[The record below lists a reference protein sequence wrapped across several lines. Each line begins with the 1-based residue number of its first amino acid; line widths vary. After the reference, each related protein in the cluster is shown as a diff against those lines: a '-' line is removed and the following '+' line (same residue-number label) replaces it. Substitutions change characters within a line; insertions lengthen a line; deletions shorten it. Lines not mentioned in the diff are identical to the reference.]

1 MTRILLVENEVRAL
15 RVIGKILSR
24 RGYEVRIATNAQ
36 DAVTIGQTFTP
47 HVLLTDRLLDGEHD
61 GLYVAETLRT
71 LDPQLALVLFSGFA
85 IDALRHAA
93 NHLVPCVFLG
103 KPFGVHALESALTCA
118 LQDVHHS

>member
-15 RVIGKILSR
+15 RVMDKILSR
-24 RGYEVRIATNAQ
+24 RGYEVRVATNAQ

-47 HVLLTDRLLDGEHD
+47 HVLLTDWLLEGEHD

-71 LDPQLALVLFSGFA
+71 LDPHLALVLFSGFA

-118 LQDVHHS
+118 LQDVHPS